1 MHYNECLKDSKYLD
15 VDKGVSKKRAKMPKN
30 NNILSNVINAMR
42 YTLYLEMGIMKV
54 H

>member
-1 MHYNECLKDSKYLD
+1 MHYNEYLRDSRRLD
-15 VDKGVSKKRAKMPKN
+15 VDKGVSKKHAKMPKN
-30 NNILSNVINAMR
+30 NDILSNVINAMR